1 MIVINIERKL
11 KLSSDSKEQLIDDYK
26 LQIEELVKENT
37 VLSDKKKKLE
47 HNQQILNNKL
57 VSLFTKL

>member
-47 HNQQILNNKL
+47 HNQHILNNKL
-57 VSLFTKL
+57 VSVFSKL